1 MFDRRPT
8 GLQAFSGNAAGE
20 PLARL
25 NAFEGFARSL
35 IIGIIPLLA
44 LESLGSKELV
54 TRAYL
59 LASILTLMITL
70 NFAFLERLLH
80 RRWVLT
86 LGVGFTI
93 FAVLILIFGDGM
105 VIAFAIGLQSA
116 ATSLFSVCMSLYIM
130 DYIGKKDLIF
140 TESKRLLYTGIAWMI
155 GPSLGLWLWEDYFHW
170 APFLLT
176 ACAAL
181 SMLAYFWYLRL
192 GHSQVIQPAKSPSIN
207 VFKIIPRY
215 FEQPALRIAYWITL
229 SRSIFWM
236 SLFIYGPIYVIE
248 ASLPN
253 WVAGGLLSLV
263 SGLLL
268 ISPLIRRLS
277 IRYGTRVVIVYAFI
291 LTGGSILMLYFTGEP
306 KPIGLLF
313 WVLAAVGGATI
324 DVLGNI
330 PFMRMVKPRERT
342 EMTMIFSTWR
352 EASQLLTPLLVS
364 VVLLLAPFE
373 VYYLVLAAILFSAS
387 FMATFLPRRL

>member
-1 MFDRRPT
+1 LFDRRPT
-8 GLQAFSGNAAGE
+8 GLQAFSGNAGE
-20 PLARL
+20 PIARL

-44 LESLGSKELV
+44 LQALGSKEMV

-59 LASILTLMITL
+59 LASILTLFITL
-70 NFAFLERLLH
+70 NFALLERLLQ

-93 FAVLILIFGDGM
+93 SATLILIFGDGL
-105 VIAFAIGLQSA
+105 VIAVGIGLQSA
-116 ATSLFSVCMSLYIM
+116 AASIFSVCISLYIM

-140 TESKRLLYTGIAWMI
+140 TESKRLLYTGVAWMI
-155 GPSLGLWLWEDYFHW
+155 GPVLGLWLWEETFDW
-170 APFLLT
+170 VPFALT
-176 ACAAL
+176 ACAA
-181 SMLAYFWYLRL
+181 SIMLAYFWYLRL
-192 GHSQVIQPAKSPSIN
+192 GHSRVLQPAKRPSVN
-207 VFKIIPRY
+207 VFRIIPRY
-215 FEQPALRIAYWITL
+215 FQQPALRIAYWITL
-229 SRSIFWM
+229 SRAVFWM

-248 ASLPN
+248 AGLPS

-268 ISPLIRRLS
+268 LSPFIRRLAS
-277 IRYGTRVVIVYAFI
+277 RFGIRIVIVRAFI
-291 LTGGSILMLYFTGEP
+291 LIGVSILCLYFVGEP
-306 KPIGLLF
+306 KPIGLFF
-313 WVLAAVGGATI
+313 WVLASVGGVTI

-352 EASQLLTPLLVS
+352 EASQLLAPLLVS
-364 VVLLLAPFE
+364 LVLLWAPFE
-373 VYYLVLAAILFSAS
+373 VFYLVLALLLFSAS
-387 FMATFLPRRL
+387 VAASFLPRRL